1 MIPKTLQ
8 VINSL
13 FLNCLLDPFNDNLT
27 VKSDKMTANN
37 RKKGN
42 RRNKIDIVR
51 IVTEAIKAILL
62 HDLLIQTLKAT
73 VDIVPIIT

>member
-13 FLNCLLDPFNDNLT
+13 FLNCLLDSFNDNLT

-62 HDLLIQTLKAT
+62 HDLLIQTLKTT